1 MKKGMTSEWMTRAT
15 AWSLSSWL
23 WLVAAVPAGVAVTVP
38 AFAPVQHQLTN
49 DAAALSSLMNPTPAQ
64 RALLKKLVKACGVA
78 TNAIIADGKAL
89 GQLNTQ
95 LRKQSGYPT
104 PLNTVATN
112 LVSIFNN
119 EYNFVGQLLDEL
131 PPSAAADQVTSQFNA
146 LTPLT
151 SRLNASVSAAKT
163 SGLYDAAK
171 RRLDVVFNAA
181 SAALF
186 IPFPDDLS
194 SNSVSA
200 KINNV
205 SMRSGIGLASENVF
219 SAVHDGTKIVLTV
232 NAIDF
237 PRGLLFSVPNVQP
250 GTFRYRLT
258 DDATFTNRTG
268 IYLPTENSVA
278 ASSGSIFVSTTDT
291 EVYGIFSCSGPGFA
305 VTNGKFRV
313 SITPAIVE

>member
-1 MKKGMTSEWMTRAT
+1 MKKDTINGWSAQAK
-15 AWSLSSWL
+15 AWALLSCCWL
-23 WLVAAVPAGVAVTVP
+23 IVASPVGIAVTIP

-49 DAAALSSLMNPTPAQ
+49 DAATLSSLTNPTPVQ

-78 TNAIIADGKAL
+78 TNATIADGKAL

-95 LRKQSGYPT
+95 LRKQAGYPT

-119 EYNFVGQLLDEL
+119 EYNFVGQLLEEL
-131 PPSAAADQVTSQFNA
+131 PPSTAADQVTSQFNA

-151 SRLNASVSAAKT
+151 SRLNANVSAAKT
-163 SGLYDAAK
+163 SGLYDATK
-171 RRLDVVFNAA
+171 RRLDAVFNAA

-205 SMRSGIGLASENVF
+205 SMRSGVGLASENVF
-219 SAVHDGTKIVLTV
+219 SAVNDGTKIVLTV

-237 PRGLLFSVPNVQP
+237 PRGLLFSVPNVQF

-258 DDATFTNRTG
+258 DTATLTNRTG
-268 IYLPTENSVA
+268 IYLPTESSVA
-278 ASSGSIFVSTTDT
+278 ASSGSIFISTTDT
-291 EVYGIFSCSGPGFA
+291 EVYGLFSCSGPGFT
-305 VTNGKFRV
+305 VTNGRFRV
-313 SITPAIVE
+313 SVTAAIVE

>member
-1 MKKGMTSEWMTRAT
+1 MKKDTTSGWMTRAT

-23 WLVAAVPAGVAVTVP
+23 WLVAAVPTGVAVTVP

-49 DAAALSSLMNPTPAQ
+49 DAAALSGLTNPTPAQ
-64 RALLKKLVKACGVA
+64 RALLKKLTKACGVA
-78 TNAIIADGKAL
+78 TNATITDGKAL

-95 LRKQSGYPT
+95 LRKQAGYPT

-131 PPSAAADQVTSQFNA
+131 PPSSAADKVVKSFGE

-163 SGLYDAAK
+163 SSLYDAAK
-171 RRLDVVFNAA
+171 RRLDAVFHAA

-205 SMRSGIGLASENVF
+205 SMRSGVGLASENVF
-219 SAVHDGTKIVLTV
+219 SAVNDGTKIVLTV

-237 PRGLLFSVPNVQP
+237 PRGVLFSVPNVQP

-258 DDATFTNRTG
+258 EDATFTNRTG

-278 ASSGSIFVSTTDT
+278 ASSGSIFISTSDT
-291 EVYGIFSCSGPGFA
+291 EVYGLFSCSGPGFT

-313 SITPAIVE
+313 SITPAILE